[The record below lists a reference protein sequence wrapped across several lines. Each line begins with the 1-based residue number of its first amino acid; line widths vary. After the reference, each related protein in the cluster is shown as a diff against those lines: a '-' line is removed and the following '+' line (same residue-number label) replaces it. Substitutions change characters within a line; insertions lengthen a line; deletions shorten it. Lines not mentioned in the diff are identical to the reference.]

1 MATFEI
7 IEATPIYYVVDVHF
21 SGLVFR
27 QTLVSVKTNG
37 SLNNQLQQYADQY
50 ETDWLS
56 LQDAVIAV

>member
-27 QTLVSVKTNG
+27 QTLVSVQTNG
-37 SLNNQLQQYADQY
+37 NLTSQLQQYSDQY

-56 LQDAVIAV
+56 LQNAVVAD